1 MKTKKPKAIGNLGK
15 SLTYF
20 ELYQILQEDCKEKDA
35 EIKRLNK
42 VCKAYWQSRSEFIEE
57 NQKLK
62 ELLLKFKINVI

>member
-1 MKTKKPKAIGNLGK
+1 MKKKETANIIKI
-15 SLTYF
+15 T
-20 ELYQILQEDCKEKDA
+20 EDYQR